1 MYKID
6 LDALEIDLDAV
17 EIKLDASLRIFD
29 TNGFRHINEINKMV
43 HTKSNIV
50 TPRHMNQ
57 MDISIEGSISV
68 SHFDGHQAI
77 SIKNSDLYFK
87 QHTK

>member
-1 MYKID
+1 
-6 LDALEIDLDAV
+6 
-17 EIKLDASLRIFD
+17 
-29 TNGFRHINEINKMV
+29 MV

-57 MDISIEGSISV
+57 MDMSIEGSIGV
-68 SHFDGHQAI
+68 SHFDGHQATA
-77 SIKNSDLYFK
+77 IKNGNPYFK

>member
-1 MYKID
+1 
-6 LDALEIDLDAV
+6 
-17 EIKLDASLRIFD
+17 
-29 TNGFRHINEINKMV
+29 MV

-57 MDISIEGSISV
+57 MDISNEGSISV

-77 SIKNSDLYFK
+77 PIKNGNPYFK
-87 QHTK
+87 QHTE